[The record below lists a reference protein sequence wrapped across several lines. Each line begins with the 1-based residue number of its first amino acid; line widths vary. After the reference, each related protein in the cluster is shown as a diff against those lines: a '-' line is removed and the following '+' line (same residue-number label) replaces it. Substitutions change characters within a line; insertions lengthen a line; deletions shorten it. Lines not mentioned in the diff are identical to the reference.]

1 MEIEALMRTALK
13 ILFTG
18 LLLLLVLAIGAEV
31 VALHRSALAPTVH
44 PAHPLVVRKAFN
56 STEPAKTVQ
65 PGIR

>member
-1 MEIEALMRTALK
+1 MEIEAPMRTALK

-31 VALHRSALAPTVH
+31 AALHRGALAPTAH
-44 PAHPLVVRKAFN
+44 PAPPLVVRKAFN